1 MIDAEFD
8 IYDTISDALRDA
20 FGENIWISGEYVDVP
35 AKFPAATIIE
45 ADNSVYQKMRTTNI
59 ENAVQVMYEVNVY
72 SNRIGYKKFEAKQIM
87 AVIDNAFAS
96 INFTRIM
103 MNTVSNLQDA
113 TIYRLVA
120 RYEGVIDK
128 DLWIYTG

>member
-8 IYDTISDALRDA
+8 VYDTISDALRDA

-45 ADNSVYQKMRTTNI
+45 ADNAVYQKMRTTNI
-59 ENAVQVMYEVNVY
+59 ENAVQVMYEANVY

-87 AVIDNAFAS
+87 AVINNAFAS

-103 MNTVSNLQDA
+103 QNTVSNLQDA